1 MEAKAMDEQVVVSP
15 ELDSAGAE
23 LLPEQAVAPASQ
35 CPPVV
40 VAYLGDRWRRSRYS
54 VFVGIQ
60 NGLKK
65 AETKPLRETVK
76 SQREKVD
83 TFLEQRNAK
92 IMEWIKDG
100 KDVRAD
106 VLKVLKDLDK
116 ANKSLEK
123 AEAAVVAKAKPFQEK
138 VKDHNSSIK
147 MIDGREKGTLEVI
160 MGQPCEAM
168 EAIDEEDKQALEA
181 AKAKKTSKK
190 TL

>member
-1 MEAKAMDEQVVVSP
+1 MDEQVVVSP
-15 ELDSAGAE
+15 EMTPE
-23 LLPEQAVAPASQ
+23 EVVLPEPTAVAPASQ

-65 AETKPLRETVK
+65 AETKPLRETVR
-76 SQREKVD
+76 SQRDKVD
-83 TFLEQRNAK
+83 TFLEKRNAK
-92 IMEWIKDG
+92 IMEWLKDG

-106 VLKVLKDLDK
+106 VLPILKELDK
-116 ANKSLEK
+116 ANKALEK
-123 AEAAVVAKAKPFQEK
+123 AQKAVADKAKPFQEK

-147 MIDGREKGTLEVI
+147 MIDGREKGALETI
-160 MGQPCEAM
+160 MGQPCEVL
-168 EAIDEEDKQALEA
+168 ETIDEEDKQALEA

-190 TL
+190 NL

>member
-1 MEAKAMDEQVVVSP
+1 MDEQVVVSP
-15 ELDSAGAE
+15 ELTTE
-23 LLPEQAVAPASQ
+23 EVVLPEPTAVAPASQ

-65 AETKPLRETVK
+65 AETKPLRETVR
-76 SQREKVD
+76 SQKEKVD

-100 KDVRAD
+100 KDNRAEI
-106 VLKVLKDLDK
+106 LPILTQLDK

-123 AEAAVVAKAKPFQEK
+123 AQKAVQDKAKPFTEK
-138 VKDHNSSIK
+138 VQVHNASIK
-147 MIDGREKGTLEVI
+147 MIDGREKGALEMI
-160 MGQPCEAM
+160 MGAPCESL
-168 EAIDEEDKQALEA
+168 ETVDDEDTQALEA
-181 AKAKKTSKK
+181 AKAAKKKS
-190 TL
+190 L